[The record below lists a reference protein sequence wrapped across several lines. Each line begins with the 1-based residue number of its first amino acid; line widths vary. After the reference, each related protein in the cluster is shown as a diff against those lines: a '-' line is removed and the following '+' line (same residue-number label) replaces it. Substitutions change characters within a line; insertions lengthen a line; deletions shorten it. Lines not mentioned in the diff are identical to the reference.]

1 MGLPQWLIG
10 KESACSSGDGELI
23 PRLGRS
29 PGEGTESPL
38 QTSCLENPM
47 DREAWQAAV
56 HGAEKSQT
64 QLSTHIQNITI
75 PTRNHGGNYEWGILH
90 SFPLTESSDSFCVW
104 FSTSQFGLTF
114 RALGNVAGSYWIGLP
129 GVRITWG
136 HFYTHQCLN
145 PGDWEWFDLDWSP
158 GHMGLLKVP

>member
-75 PTRNHGGNYEWGILH
+75 PTRNHCGNYEWGILH
-90 SFPLTESSDSFCVW
+90 SFPLTESSDSFCV
-104 FSTSQFGLTF
+104 
-114 RALGNVAGSYWIGLP
+114 
-129 GVRITWG
+129 
-136 HFYTHQCLN
+136 
-145 PGDWEWFDLDWSP
+145 
-158 GHMGLLKVP
+158 